1 VENLIL
7 TFFGGVIGFII
18 SLIILKMISDSGI
31 IRYAEFHLNVRIFLY
46 AFASI
51 VVFGLM
57 SGVYPAWKM
66 ARMHPVN
73 ALKGSVK

>member
-1 VENLIL
+1 
-7 TFFGGVIGFII
+7 
-18 SLIILKMISDSGI
+18 MISDSGI